1 LGTLKTMATTTVYLI
16 RHAQSRPS
24 ERIVHSEWP
33 LSEWGKVQA
42 ERLIDLL
49 LPLGIE
55 RLVSSPFARC
65 RQTIAP
71 FADRV
76 DQEVTVHDDLR
87 ERHMGIGFDEDF
99 FAFWRASWE
108 DFDFARPGFET
119 SREAQRRMTEAMT
132 AILHEHEGRT
142 IGVCSHGNV
151 IGLFLNHLDA
161 RNGRETAERLT
172 NPDVLKLR
180 ADGDAIEW
188 DRTFRLP
195 GLADLVT
202 DPADTPLADE

>member
-1 LGTLKTMATTTVYLI
+1 MATTTVYLI
-16 RHAQSRPS
+16 RHAQSHPS
-24 ERIVHSEWP
+24 AQIAHSEWP
-33 LSEWGKVQA
+33 LSERGKDQA
-42 ERLIDLL
+42 ERLAELL

-55 RLVSSPFARC
+55 RLVSSPFTRC
-65 RQTIAP
+65 RQTITP
-71 FADRV
+71 FAERV
-76 DQEVTVHDDLR
+76 GLEVAVHDELR
-87 ERHMGIGFDEDF
+87 ERHLGIGFDEDF
-99 FAFWRASWE
+99 WAIWRASWE

-119 SREAQRRMTEAMT
+119 SREAQRRFAEAM
-132 AILHEHEGRT
+132 AVILSKHAGKT

-180 ADGDAIEW
+180 ADGAAIEW

-195 GLADLVT
+195 GLVDLVT
-202 DPADTPLADE
+202 DPADTPLADD